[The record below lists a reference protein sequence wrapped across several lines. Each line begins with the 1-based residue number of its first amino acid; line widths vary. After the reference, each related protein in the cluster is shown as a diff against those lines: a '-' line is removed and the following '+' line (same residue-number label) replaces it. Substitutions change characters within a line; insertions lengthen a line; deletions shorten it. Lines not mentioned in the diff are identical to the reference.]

1 MFATIKV
8 DCFSVI
14 VQLQILLI
22 SKLVNKRRSGKD
34 DLTVK
39 PSHTKV
45 YFNDFVANALCD
57 NMRMIIFDL

>member
-8 DCFSVI
+8 DCFFVI

-45 YFNDFVANALCD
+45 YFNDFVANAF
-57 NMRMIIFDL
+57 RV